1 MQEMLDSH
9 VKLWF
14 MYNTCHILTDN
25 NAGDAGLSKLWF
37 YVHATFSLIT
47 MQEMLDSHVKLWFYE
62 HATF

>member
-25 NAGDAGLSKLWF
+25 NAGDAGLSCKTLV
-37 YVHATFSLIT
+37 YVQYMPHSN
-47 MQEMLDSHVKLWFYE
+47 
-62 HATF
+62 